1 MTSSS
6 RQVSYG
12 TLSPPGC
19 RSTLATWT
27 SNRPP
32 ASSLYL
38 HLLEASPLFTPP
50 IILWYSLIF
59 TSTTN
64 NKGRDNDG
72 NMTRTVKSVTNF
84 VVLFQCEQSSKREC
98 ECRCILYLT
107 VANYVLLLPC
117 VTVLISSV
125 IASALSP
132 LSCHRSHLPI
142 FHRKSRQWHYMPP
155 LSFNE
160 QSSSY
165 NPNTHTP
172 VSTYPN

>member
-1 MTSSS
+1 MDPLEIAKMTSSS

-72 NMTRTVKSVTNF
+72 NMTRTVKSVTSGVDTASDRIAF
-84 VVLFQCEQSSKREC
+84 VDCPSYDS
-98 ECRCILYLT
+98 
-107 VANYVLLLPC
+107 P
-117 VTVLISSV
+117 SV
-125 IASALSP
+125 VCTSIDT
-132 LSCHRSHLPI
+132 LSCFFNVNNHR
-142 FHRKSRQWHYMPP
+142 
-155 LSFNE
+155 NE
-160 QSSSY
+160 
-165 NPNTHTP
+165 NANVV
-172 VSTYPN
+172 VSCI